1 MHDTQPPPLEEGT
14 DAVNKTSKTLF
25 VNATVGA
32 LTVPNRSAMAP
43 MSRARAAADGT
54 PTALM
59 SDYYGV
65 HGGAPGG

>member
-1 MHDTQPPPLEEGT
+1 M
-14 DAVNKTSKTLF
+14 NKTSKTLF

-32 LTVPNRSAMAP
+32 LTVPNRFAMAP